1 MIGRF
6 ANPGTYRE
14 LLDIRAVI
22 RVLSGGA
29 LTLFG
34 FLWEMISGAPSGFS
48 TILILSSV
56 GVNGLPIIDGA
67 IKGILQ
73 KKVNVDELVS
83 LAIVASLI
91 AGEYLSAAVV
101 SFVMVL
107 GALIEEATGESARR
121 AIRALIKISPR
132 DATVVREG
140 EERLK
145 PVSEIKAGDI
155 LLVKPGERIPVDA
168 VIVEGTAAVDESS
181 ITGEPIPKE
190 KTVDDAVYAGTLN
203 QNGVIK
209 LKATRVGE
217 DTTLGKV
224 IQLVTEAEAHHPESV
239 ALIDRYA
246 QWFTPAILLCAAITW
261 AVTQE
266 LSRAVT
272 VLIVG
277 CPCALILAA
286 PTAIVATIS
295 RAAKSGILIKGG
307 RYIENAA
314 YARTVLFDK
323 TGTLTKGDPRVDEIF
338 TTEGYDADYVLQQ
351 AACVERNSTHPL
363 ARAVLKAAYYA
374 RVTLGAAENLLTE
387 IGLGVKGCVGERS
400 IEVGSAYM
408 AGGAISI
415 PRKLQQPYKKIKAKG
430 ATPIIV
436 YQDRRSIGII
446 SVCDHVRPVAGETIC
461 ALKKLKIARIG
472 ILSGDHEKSV
482 QRVAQAVG
490 ATDVWF
496 ELKPGD
502 KLKVINDLR
511 SRDATEKIIFVGD
524 GINDAPALA
533 AADVGIAMGAKGTE
547 VALETADIAL
557 MQDDISKLPFLIKI
571 GRRMVTTIKW
581 NIFFGLAF
589 NLLAVLAGG
598 SGLLTPIMGAVVHNI
613 GSVLVVLSSASIAFA
628 ANK

>member
-6 ANPGTYRE
+6 ANPGSYRE
-14 LLDIRAVI
+14 LFDIRAVI
-22 RVLSGGA
+22 RVLFGGLLA
-29 LTLFG
+29 LFG
-34 FLWEMISGAPSGFS
+34 FLWEKISGEPDMFS

-56 GVNGLPIIDGA
+56 GVNGIPIIHGA
-67 IKGILQ
+67 ITGILQ

-107 GALIEEATGESARR
+107 GVLIEEATGESARR

-132 DATVVREG
+132 DATVVGEG
-140 EERLK
+140 EEQLK
-145 PVSEIKAGDI
+145 PVSEIKVGDI
-155 LLVKPGERIPVDA
+155 LLAKPGERIPVDA

-190 KTVDDAVYAGTLN
+190 KTVDDTVYAGTLN

-209 LKATRVGE
+209 VKATRVGE

-224 IQLVTEAEAHHPESV
+224 IQLVTEAEAHHPDSV

-246 QWFTPAILLCAAITW
+246 QWFTPAILLCAVITW
-261 AVTQE
+261 GITQE

-295 RAAKSGILIKGG
+295 RAARSGILIKGG

-314 YARTVLFDK
+314 YSGTVLFDK
-323 TGTLTKGDPRVDEIF
+323 TGTLTKGDPRVDKIF
-338 TTEGYDADYVLQQ
+338 TAEGYDADYVLHQ
-351 AACVERNSTHPL
+351 AACVEQNSTHPL

-374 RVTLGAAENLLTE
+374 KVTLGAAENLMTE
-387 IGLGVKGCVGERS
+387 IGLGVKGCVGDRS

-408 AGGAISI
+408 AGGAVAL
-415 PRKLQQPYKKIKAKG
+415 PQNLQQPYKEIKAKG
-430 ATPIIV
+430 ATPLVV
-436 YQDRRSIGII
+436 YQDQRSIGII
-446 SVCDHVRPVAGETIC
+446 SVSDHVRPAATETIC
-461 ALKKLKIARIG
+461 ELKKLNIDRVG

-482 QRVAQAVG
+482 QRAARAVG
-490 ATDVWF
+490 ATDIWC

-502 KLKVINDLR
+502 KLQVIKDLR
-511 SRDATEKIIFVGD
+511 SNDAAKKIMFVGD

-557 MQDDISKLPFLIKI
+557 MHDDISKLPFLIKI
-571 GRRMVTTIKW
+571 SRRMVTTIKW

-589 NLLAVLAGG
+589 NLVAVLAGG

-628 ANK
+628 KEH